1 LKRINPTIIL
11 VRPQLPENIGMT
23 ARAMDNFGLSRLY
36 LVNPREG
43 WPNKKAENSAKHA
56 KSILRNVKIFTN
68 LDEATSKFNLVI
80 ATTNRQRFLTK
91 KTFNNFND
99 LSKKFNDFKNI
110 AFLFGPEN
118 SGLSNQDLRYANYIY
133 TITTAKLNKSLN
145 LSHAVSLISFEIF
158 SLKFK
163 SYKLQKKYEKTV
175 EKATKSELYSFLNVL
190 IDDLENR
197 GFFNPSEK
205 KDSMIDNIYSI
216 YNKMA
221 LTKKEI
227 NMLWGMHKKLKN
239 QPKI

>member
-1 LKRINPTIIL
+1 
-11 VRPQLPENIGMT
+11 MT

-56 KSILRNVKIFTN
+56 KSIIKNVKTFTN
-68 LDEATSKFNLVI
+68 LEEATSKFNLVI
-80 ATTNRQRFLTK
+80 ATTNRQRYLTK
-91 KTFNNFND
+91 KTYNNFNN
-99 LSKKFNDFKNI
+99 LSKKFNNFKNI
-110 AFLFGPEN
+110 AILFGPEN
-118 SGLSNQDLRYANYIY
+118 SGLSNQDLRCANDIY
-133 TITTAKLNKSLN
+133 TIKTAKLNKSLN

-158 SLKFK
+158 SLKLQ
-163 SYKLQKKYEKTV
+163 SSKLQKKYQKTDAMV
-175 EKATKSELYSFLNVL
+175 TKSELSSFINVL

-197 GFFNPSEK
+197 GFFNPPEK